1 MARLRLRG
9 GAPITLALLILNG
22 VIWLGQISPIG
33 SLFTTQLMYVPLLT
47 VFEPFRMLSAG
58 FVHDPSG
65 PVHILFNSYAIWIF
79 GSQLEPLLGRL
90 RFLALYLISIVG
102 GSVAVLLLSDPRI
115 AVVGASGA
123 FFGLM
128 GAFFVVLRSLGQ
140 TPAQLVA
147 LIAMNLSLGF
157 LVPGI
162 SWEGHL
168 GGLITGAAIA
178 AVYTQTKGKPN
189 SGASQL
195 LGVLGVC
202 AVLFALTWAKVNG
215 LF

>member
-1 MARLRLRG
+1 MRG
-9 GAPITLALLILNG
+9 SAPITLALLVLNG

-33 SLFTTQLMYVPLLT
+33 SLFTTQLMYVPVLT
-47 VFEPFRMLSAG
+47 VFEPYRMLSAG

-65 PVHILFNSYAIWIF
+65 PLHILFNSYAIWIF
-79 GSQLEPLLGRL
+79 GSQLEPILGRI

-102 GSVAVLLLSDPRI
+102 GSVVVLLLSDPRI

-128 GAFFVVLRSLGQ
+128 GAYFIVLRSLGQ
-140 TPAQLVA
+140 NPGQLVL
-147 LIAMNLSLGF
+147 LIGMNLSLGF

-178 AVYTQTKGKPN
+178 TVYTQTRGKPN
-189 SGASQL
+189 RTSSQL

-202 AVLFALTWAKVNG
+202 AVIFALTWARVQG
-215 LF
+215 FL

>member
-9 GAPITLALLILNG
+9 NAPITLALLLLNG
-22 VIWLGQISPIG
+22 LIWLGQISPIG
-33 SLFTTQLMYVPLLT
+33 SLFTTQLMYVPVLT
-47 VFEPFRMLSAG
+47 VFEPYRMLSAG

-65 PVHILFNSYAIWIF
+65 PLHILFNSYAIWIF
-79 GSQLEPLLGRL
+79 GSQLEPLLGKV

-102 GSVAVLLLSDPRI
+102 GSVVVLLLSDPRVP
-115 AVVGASGA
+115 VVGASGA

-128 GAFFVVLRSLGQ
+128 GAYFVVLRSLGQ
-140 TPAQLVA
+140 NPGQLVL
-147 LIAMNLSLGF
+147 LIGMNLFLGF

-168 GGLITGAAIA
+168 GGLITGAALG
-178 AVYTQTKGKPN
+178 AVYTQARGKAN

-195 LGVLGVC
+195 LGLLGVC
-202 AVLFALTWAKVNG
+202 AVLFALTWAKVQG
-215 LF
+215 IL